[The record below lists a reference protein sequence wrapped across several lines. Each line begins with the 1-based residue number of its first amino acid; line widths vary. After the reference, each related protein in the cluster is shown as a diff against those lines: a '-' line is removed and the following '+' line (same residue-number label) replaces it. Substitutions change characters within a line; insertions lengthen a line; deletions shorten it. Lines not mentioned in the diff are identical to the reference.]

1 MNNPNVISGIIGID
15 IGKGIAAINSII
27 GDKGAYDSAAMQ
39 KAIGRIENAQEEIQQ
54 AIKNLQQINLGKLAG
69 ATKSAMESLIH
80 SNERTLS
87 NTKKNL
93 STCTQAINGKIKA
106 IG

>member
-1 MNNPNVISGIIGID
+1 MNDINGIGIE
-15 IGKGIAAINSII
+15 IGKTVSAGAEALF

-39 KAIGRIENAQEEIQQ
+39 KAIGRIERTQEEIQQ

-69 ATKSAMESLIH
+69 ATKSAMEGIIH
-80 SNERTLS
+80 SDEQTLS
-87 NTKKNL
+87 NTRKNL
-93 STCTQAINGKIKA
+93 SICTQAISSKIKA